1 MATLLRALTT
11 IEVTMIRAAIT
22 GGDLQRIL
30 ARDFAQY
37 PSIKE
42 ACEHACKEYGLTAE
56 TMRCYA
62 SGGVPMRS
70 RAYPK
75 IRKRL
80 TEIEQ
85 EEATAMVSVTVASKK
100 LVESLTA
107 QIRAYETAADSLR
120 KIRDTISR

>member
-1 MATLLRALTT
+1 MN
-11 IEVTMIRAAIT
+11 RAAIT

-70 RAYPK
+70 RAYSK
-75 IRKRL
+75 IKKRL

-85 EEATAMVSVTVASKK
+85 EETTAMVTVTVANKK
-100 LVESLTA
+100 LVESITD

-120 KIRDTISR
+120 KIRDLISR

>member
-1 MATLLRALTT
+1 MN
-11 IEVTMIRAAIT
+11 RAAIT

-42 ACEHACKEYGLTAE
+42 ACEHACGEYGLTAE

-70 RAYPK
+70 RAYSK
-75 IRKRL
+75 IKKRL

-85 EEATAMVSVTVASKK
+85 EETTAMVSVTVASQK
-100 LVESLTA
+100 LIESINA
-107 QIRAYETAADSLR
+107 QIQAYETAANSLR
-120 KIRDTISR
+120 KIRDLISR